1 MNELQEKYKLDIG
14 LEVHVRLVTSSKI
27 FSTSENSFGKKENTS
42 ANFVDLALPGTL
54 PTVNQH
60 AVIQALKLGMI
71 LKCKIADAVHLDRK
85 HYFYPDMPKGY
96 QITQMRRPL
105 LVGGSITLDCGKKV
119 RLKQI
124 HLEEDAAKL
133 IHKDGRT
140 EVDYNRCGLPLAE
153 VVTECD
159 MHSAKEVVNFLSTLK
174 TLLSQYD
181 ISESNM
187 EKGELKV
194 DVNVSVRPAGS
205 SQLGT
210 RCEMKN
216 MNSISS
222 IVQALNYEFDRQ
234 SQLLEKGEQVE
245 QHSLTF
251 DAKKMSIQSM
261 RVKES
266 AYRYLP
272 EFDIPPLPITED
284 MLNEAKS
291 FISKMSVVQV
301 DFKLSK
307 DKRDTMLKY
316 PKFHPYFLEIK
327 NFKPT
332 ALAYQWVYVKL
343 LSFYA
348 RCNVK
353 FSSQLIPTHV
363 LLKIM
368 DLVERNEIDPSS
380 FSRIAE
386 QYVLQDISLEEIV
399 DNLNFRLLHD
409 TCILRDICS
418 EVMNMQTDPSV
429 GRDQKSR
436 SYLIGLVKRVCHR
449 KYDKNPNPIKVAS
462 ILKELIQKREEGE

>member
-1 MNELQEKYKLDIG
+1 MNELQDKYKLDIG

-54 PTVNQH
+54 PTINRH

-71 LKCKIADAVHLDRK
+71 LKCQIADAVHMDRK

-96 QITQMRRPL
+96 QITQMRHPL
-105 LVGGSITLDCGKKV
+105 LAGGYITLDCGKPV
-119 RLKQI
+119 RLKQV

-133 IHKDGRT
+133 MHRDGRT
-140 EVDYNRCGLPLAE
+140 EVDYNRCGLPLVE

-159 MHSAKEVVNFLSTLK
+159 MHSVQEVVNFLSTLK

-194 DVNVSVRPAGS
+194 DVNVSVRPVDS

-210 RCEMKN
+210 RCEIKN

-222 IVQALNYEFDRQ
+222 IVQAVNYEFDRQ

-251 DAKKMSIQSM
+251 NVKKMASQSM

-272 EFDIPPLPITED
+272 EFDIPPLVITED
-284 MLNEAKS
+284 MLHEARS
-291 FISKMSVVQV
+291 CISKMSVVQV
-301 DFKLSK
+301 DFQLSQ

-316 PKFHPYFLEIK
+316 PKFYPYFLEIK

-332 ALAYQWVYVKL
+332 ALAYQWVYVNL

-348 RCNVK
+348 KCNVK
-353 FSSQLIPTHV
+353 FSSQLIPTHM

-368 DLVERNEIDPSS
+368 DLVEKKEIDPSS
-380 FSRIAE
+380 FFKIAE

-399 DNLNFRLLHD
+399 DNLNLRLLND
-409 TCILRDICS
+409 TCILKDICN
-418 EVMNMQTDPSV
+418 EVINMQTDPSV
-429 GRDQKSR
+429 GKDKKSL
-436 SYLIGLVKRVCHR
+436 SYLIGRVKCACHR
-449 KYDKNPNPIKVAS
+449 KYQRNPNPVKVAS
-462 ILKELIQKREEGE
+462 MLKELIQKREEGE